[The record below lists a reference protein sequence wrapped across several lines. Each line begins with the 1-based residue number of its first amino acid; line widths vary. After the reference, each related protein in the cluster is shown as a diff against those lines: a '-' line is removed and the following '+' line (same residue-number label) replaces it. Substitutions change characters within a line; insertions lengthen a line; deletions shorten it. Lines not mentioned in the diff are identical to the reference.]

1 MAHRDH
7 PDIGG
12 QLFGIAET
20 GYVAYLDRNAIPVV
34 CPNPGTLI
42 INRSGS
48 RNRSALAKARKA
60 RVISNF

>member
-1 MAHRDH
+1 MSH
-7 PDIGG
+7 IS
-12 QLFGIAET
+12 
-20 GYVAYLDRNAIPVV
+20 DRNAIPVV

-42 INRSGS
+42 INRCGS